1 MRLRGTFLGVAAALL
16 GAAVAHD
23 AWAGKSGGGRS
34 AGSGG
39 ARFAGPATSSMRSG
53 FATVAGRTTVAGRS
67 TVAGRAAVVAS
78 SQHFHNGTFPH
89 RHFHSGFVAIG
100 VGSPIY
106 YYPGSYYYPGYYSPP
121 PPPPG
126 WYFCPA
132 YNAYYPASVPCPS
145 YGPAPQGYAPPPQM
159 YGAPPEMY
167 GVPPDYVP
175 EQ

>member
-1 MRLRGTFLGVAAALL
+1 MRLRGTFLGAAAALL

-23 AWAGKSGGGRS
+23 AYAGGKSGAGRS
-34 AGSGG
+34 SASAGG
-39 ARFAGPATSSMRSG
+39 ARFAAPAMSSMRSS
-53 FATVAGRTTVAGRS
+53 FAGSRTVAGS
-67 TVAGRAAVVAS
+67 P
-78 SQHFHNGTFPH
+78 QHFHNGNSH
-89 RHFHSGFVAIG
+89 HKHFHSSFVAIG
-100 VGSPIY
+100 VGVPIY
-106 YYPGSYYYPGYYSPP
+106 YYPGAYYYPAYSYPGYYSPP

-145 YGPAPQGYAPPPQM
+145 YGPPQGYAPPPPQM

-175 EQ
+175 PQ

>member
-1 MRLRGTFLGVAAALL
+1 MHLRAAFLGAAAALL

-34 AGSGG
+34 AASSGG
-39 ARFAGPATSSMRSG
+39 TRAMSSGGTRFAAPAMRSS
-53 FATVAGRTTVAGRS
+53 FATVNGR
-67 TVAGRAAVVAS
+67 VVAS
-78 SQHFHNGTFPH
+78 PQHIHNGSFPH

-100 VGSPIY
+100 VGVPIY
-106 YYPGSYYYPGYYSPP
+106 SYPGAYYYPGYYSPP

-132 YNAYYPASVPCPS
+132 YNAYYPASVPCPG
-145 YGPAPQGYAPPPQM
+145 YGPPQGYAPAPQM
-159 YGAPPEMY
+159 YGAPPDMY

-175 EQ
+175 QQ